1 MSWWE
6 WFFNTALGAASLM
19 SLILG
24 GILGVVSWRISRST
38 DKLITQ
44 NHTETRTLIA
54 EGDARTQDILAR
66 MDERTA
72 RMNELAEERHRE
84 VIQVIQALKG

>member
-6 WFFNTALGAASLM
+6 WFSNTAAGAASLM

-44 NHTETRTLIA
+44 SHTETRTLIA

-66 MDERTA
+66 MDERTG

-84 VIQVIQALKG
+84 VIQAIQALKG

>member
-1 MSWWE
+1 MSWWA
-6 WFFNTALGAASLM
+6 WFFNTTAGAASLM

-24 GILGVVSWRISRST
+24 GILGLVSWKISRAT

-44 NHTETRTLIA
+44 SHTDTRTLIA
-54 EGDARTQDILAR
+54 QGDARTQDILAR
-66 MDERTA
+66 MDDRTT

>member
-6 WFFNTALGAASLM
+6 WFFNTAAGAASLM

-24 GILGVVSWRISRST
+24 GILGTVSWRISRAT

-44 NHTETRTLIA
+44 SHTDRRA
-54 EGDARTQDILAR
+54 
-66 MDERTA
+66 
-72 RMNELAEERHRE
+72 
-84 VIQVIQALKG
+84 